1 MGTVVNRALPS
12 LYGGSLEITLTVLLR
27 PKEQLGYFINGR
39 GFLEQFNVKT
49 QNLINGNIILLF

>member
-27 PKEQLGYFINGR
+27 PKEQLGYFIKGR